1 MKPPSRPAALPFYF
15 SLLASGAAQRLA
27 GAAVLIA
34 GLWVAVFWA
43 LH

>member
-1 MKPPSRPAALPFYF
+1 MKPPSPF

-34 GLWVAVFWA
+34 GLWLAVFWA
-43 LH
+43 LQ